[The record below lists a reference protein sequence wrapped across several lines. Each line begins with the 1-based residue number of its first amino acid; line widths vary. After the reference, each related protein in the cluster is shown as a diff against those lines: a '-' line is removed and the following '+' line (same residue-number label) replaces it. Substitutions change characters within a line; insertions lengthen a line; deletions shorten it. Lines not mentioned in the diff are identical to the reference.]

1 MGVAVDEPGEDQ
13 AAVQVDDLS
22 AWAGRRQGVGVT
34 ADGDDAS
41 VADRDGLRVRPRPVD
56 GPDATAAQ
64 DEAGQWV

>member
-22 AWAGRRQGVGVT
+22 AWAGRRQGVGVA
-34 ADGDDAS
+34 ADGDDATI
-41 VADRDGLRVRPRPVD
+41 AHRDGLGFRPRPVD

-64 DEAGQWV
+64 DEVGQRV